1 MRNRELTRLSD
12 RSSFRFGYLPSDTN
26 NEMMVSL
33 SVARIYSFEE
43 LGRHIAEW
51 EQLDEK
57 LSPRTPFTSPLWISL
72 WWKHFQRR
80 NVKFWDL
87 LYLHIVRDAKGQL
100 VAVVPL
106 MKSCFPGV
114 PLVRVIQFFGNDP
127 ALTEIRGVICRP
139 KDQDRV
145 IKALTEYFMRQKNKW
160 DVFRWNGLHRNAS
173 EYDFL
178 ADGCKFIERGHV
190 PDYTIE
196 LPTSW
201 DVLTARVSSNMRK
214 NLRKTYE
221 LLKRDGFGFAVNV
234 VECLGDIQAAVDR
247 FLMLHAARSETSDMI
262 YHPRRFAKPRE
273 RAFLVEYLNQMAE
286 QGQLRIFELRI
297 DGETVASRLTFLIG
311 MELYVYYS
319 GYDPSWRKYGVMTLL
334 VSEIIKWA
342 IDHDL
347 QRVNL
352 STGNDQSKLRWRPK
366 EIVYNDFLQISPTL
380 HGRLAFRAFQAYEGW
395 CRFRG
400 AGQPRSR

>member
-1 MRNRELTRLSD
+1 MPNRELTWLTD
-12 RSSFRFGYLPSDTN
+12 RSNLPPDADK
-26 NEMMVSL
+26 EIIASL
-33 SVARIYSFEE
+33 SVTRIHSFEE
-43 LGRHIAEW
+43 LHHHMAEW
-51 EQLDEK
+51 EQLDEQMH
-57 LSPRTPFTSPLWISL
+57 PRTPFTSPLWISL
-72 WWKHFQRR
+72 WWKHFRRR

-87 LYLHIVRDAKGQL
+87 LHIHIVRDAKGKL
-100 VAVVPL
+100 VAVAPL

-114 PLVRVIQFFGNDP
+114 PFVRVIQFLGNDP

-139 KDQDRV
+139 KDQDSV
-145 IKALTEYFMRQKNKW
+145 IKVLTEYFMLQQSKW

-173 EYDFL
+173 DYDFL

-196 LPTSW
+196 LPRSW

-221 LLKRDGFGFAVNV
+221 LLERDGFRFAVNV
-234 VECLGDIQAAVDR
+234 VEHRGDIQSAVGR
-247 FLMLHAARSETSDMI
+247 FLTLHAARSETSDMI

-273 RAFLVEYLNQMAE
+273 RAFLVEYLDRMAE
-286 QGQLRIFELRI
+286 QGQLRVFELRI
-297 DGETVASRLTFLIG
+297 NRETVASRLTFLFG
-311 MELYVYYS
+311 TELYMYYS

-347 QRVNL
+347 QRINL
-352 STGNDQSKLRWRPK
+352 STGNDQSKLRWRPR
-366 EIVYNDFLQISPTL
+366 EIVYNNFLQISPTL
-380 HGRLAFRAFQAYEGW
+380 HGKLAFRGFQAYEGLS
-395 CRFRG
+395 RFRG
-400 AGQPRSR
+400 AAQPRSR